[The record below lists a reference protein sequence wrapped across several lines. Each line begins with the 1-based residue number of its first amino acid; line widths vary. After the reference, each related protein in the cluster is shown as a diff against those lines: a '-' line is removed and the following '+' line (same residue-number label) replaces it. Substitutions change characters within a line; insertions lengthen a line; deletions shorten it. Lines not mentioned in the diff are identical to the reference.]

1 MSPGWLHW
9 PAAGG
14 AVPVYTISGTFDS
27 GSLAGGAIDEN
38 PNASPSLTGL
48 DELIARGTDG
58 ANRINI
64 VFLTGENA
72 NVLQTAAPDG
82 STAVL
87 NYDSTTYT
95 AVGYTWGDFTTTIR
109 INGADFEEFPAE
121 FISGNSYTLE
131 FYA

>member
-1 MSPGWLHW
+1 MSPRWLHW

-58 ANRINI
+58 QNRINI
-64 VFLTGENA
+64 VFDTGEHA
-72 NVLQTAAPDG
+72 DALQNAAPDG

-95 AVGYTWGDFTTTIR
+95 AVGYTWGDFTATIR
-109 INGADFEEFPAE
+109 INGTDFDSFPSA